1 MGWLKEQWE
10 DVEEWATGE
19 GSLGYKTIYDDLSGK
34 TSAEAAQQAA
44 ATEAGAMTDQLEYL
58 QEVNR
63 LPQQYR
69 DQALTELAS
78 IYGLGGAAQSQ
89 QRQPSFGLPSSGMA
103 GAEVNPLMDAGK
115 MAAGT
120 VGGGAPGSGE
130 VQPQNAQLAMIERV
144 KASPMYQEI
153 MAGREAGEEAVMR
166 NAAQTGGLRS
176 GNVQSAMYDY
186 NTQLGNQA
194 LTQGYA
200 QQMAGL
206 QGLAGIPTGS
216 QQIGQ
221 TMANIG
227 RTQAQGILGGAQAQQ
242 AGTQNLMNLGFGVA
256 GLFI

>member
-1 MGWLKEQWE
+1 MGSFNDIVG
-10 DVEEWATGE
+10 DVEEWAKGE

-34 TSAEAAQQAA
+34 TSAEAAQSAA
-44 ATEAGAMTDQLEYL
+44 ATQAGAMTDQLAYL
-58 QEVNR
+58 QEINR

-78 IYGLGGAAQSQ
+78 IYGLGGATQSQ
-89 QRQPSFGLPSSGMA
+89 PGQQATG
-103 GAEVNPLMDAGK
+103 NPLMDAGR

-120 VGGGAPGSGE
+120 IGGGAPGSGE
-130 VQPQNAQLAMIERV
+130 VQPHNAQQAMIDRV

-153 MAGREAGEEAVMR
+153 MGGREAGEEAVMR
-166 NAAQTGGLRS
+166 HAAQTGGLRS

-194 LTQGYA
+194 LTQGYN

-206 QGLAGIPTGS
+206 QGLAGIQTGS

-221 TMANIG
+221 TMADIG
-227 RTQAQGILGGAQAQQ
+227 GVRAQGILGAGQGRQ
-242 AGTQNLMNLGFGVA
+242 AGTQNLMNLGLGVA